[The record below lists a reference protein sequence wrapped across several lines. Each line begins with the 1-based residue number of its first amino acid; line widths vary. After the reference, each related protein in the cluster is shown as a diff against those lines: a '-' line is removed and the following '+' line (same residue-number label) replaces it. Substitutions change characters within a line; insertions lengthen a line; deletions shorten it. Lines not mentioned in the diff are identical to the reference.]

1 MINWDEILARGVI
14 RKTVTLHPL
23 LDQYVRVTQA
33 SILHTGKDASYSSSL
48 NYMLLMAVS
57 LVAHQGIDEKTWER
71 VSSFLEDEKSIEDLD
86 LEDLKVRYE
95 GTLNEKTFAH
105 ARELLR
111 RAEEERRLSERIL
124 SAIPGFKG
132 YKEKELRRESDRLIR
147 NHLYR
152 RLREAEDILKKF
164 FQSLSDKRLYG
175 SLEDMDRLVM
185 EFDRVKARIDH
196 ASYGYTGFYDVI
208 KIDEEDLE
216 GMLYFDSNL
225 VKAVEEISGRVKAL
239 KEVKP
244 EEVEEVRKHLEA
256 VRDGLG
262 KLEET
267 FNEREEKILG
277 VK

>member
-1 MINWDEILARGVI
+1 MIKWDKILARGVV
-14 RKTVTLHPL
+14 RKTVTLHPIW
-23 LDQYVRVTQA
+23 DQYVRVTQA
-33 SILHTGKDASYSSSL
+33 SILHTGKDASYSSAL

-57 LVAHQGIDEKTWER
+57 LVANQGIDEKTWER
-71 VSSFLEDEKSIEDLD
+71 MSSFLEDEKSIEDLD

-95 GTLNEKTFAH
+95 GALSEKTFAH

-124 SAIPGFKG
+124 SAIPVFKG
-132 YKEKELRRESDRLIR
+132 YKEKELRRESDRLVR

-152 RLREAEDILKKF
+152 RLRETEDVLKKF

-196 ASYGYTGFYDVI
+196 ASYGYTGFFDVV

-216 GMLYFDSNL
+216 EMLYFDSNL
-225 VKAVEEISGRVKAL
+225 VEAVEEIFKKVKAL

-256 VRDGLG
+256 IRDGLG
-262 KLEET
+262 DLEET